1 MKGSLRQ
8 RSPGSWELRV
18 DIGRDAFGKRR
29 RKSKTVRGTKT
40 HAQRV
45 LREMLATLDKGMGLS
60 AEKVLLR
67 DWLDRW
73 MAERITTHRRQ
84 KTKERYQ
91 DIINRHIVPLI
102 GHINLEK
109 LGPSH
114 VQALESK
121 LSSQGM
127 SPKGVGLVH
136 TVLSGAM
143 KHALRMELISR
154 NPVSLV
160 APPPLKRREIVPPSI
175 SVVRDALALARE
187 EGHYLFPCIHLIAYT
202 GLRRGE
208 ALGLTWDNVDLDQG
222 SIAIEGSLVRS
233 QERGLIIEPPKTD
246 SGRRTV
252 DLDSGTTG
260 VLAEHWESQQH
271 IKKTM
276 REAYEDRGRVFAGP
290 YGEWLNPMSLT
301 RTVKYLGGRVGY
313 KAMTVRSLRHFHAS
327 VTIQSGQNIVVV
339 SKRLGHSNVSITSD
353 IYAHSL
359 PGWQKQAA
367 EAFAEAMDADGIAPQ
382 NVDNADNR
390 PHTIENRLP
399 TN

>member
-18 DIGRDAFGKRR
+18 DLGRDAFGKRQ
-29 RKSKTVRGTKT
+29 RKSKTVRGTKA
-40 HAQRV
+40 HAQRL
-45 LREMLATLDKGMGLS
+45 LREMLTALDKGIGLTN
-60 AEKVLLR
+60 ERILLR

-73 MAERITTHRRQ
+73 MAERITPHRRQ
-84 KTKERYQ
+84 RTKERYQ
-91 DIINRHIVPLI
+91 GIIDRHIAPAI
-102 GHINLEK
+102 GYIDLAQ

-121 LSSQGM
+121 LSQQM
-127 SPKGVGLVH
+127 SAAAVQTVH
-136 TVLSGAM
+136 AVLSGAM
-143 KHALRMELISR
+143 KYALRMELIHR

-160 APPPLKRREIVPPSI
+160 SRPPIPRREPTPPDI
-175 SVVRDALALARE
+175 PAVRNVLTLAQR
-187 EGHYLFPCIHLIAYT
+187 EGHPLFACIHLIAYT

-233 QERGLIIEPPKTD
+233 RERGLILEPPKTD
-246 SGRRTV
+246 SSRRTV
-252 DLDSGTTG
+252 DLDSGTIR
-260 VLAEHWESQQH
+260 VLAEHWESQQRV
-271 IKKTM
+271 KETM
-276 REAYEDRGRVFAGP
+276 REAYGNRGRVFAGA

-301 RTVKYLGGRVGY
+301 RAVKSLGSRVGY
-313 KAMTVRSLRHFHAS
+313 ESMTVRSLRHFHAS

-390 PHTIENRLP
+390 PHTIDSRLP

>member
-18 DIGRDAFGKRR
+18 DLGRDAFGKRQ

-40 HAQRV
+40 HAQLV
-45 LREMLATLDKGMGLS
+45 LRQMLTALDKGIGLTT
-60 AEKVLLR
+60 EKILLR

-73 MAERITTHRRQ
+73 MSERIIPHRRQ
-84 KTKERYQ
+84 RTKERYQ
-91 DIINRHIVPLI
+91 EIIDRHIVPLI
-102 GHINLEK
+102 GHINLQK

-114 VQALESK
+114 VQALESR

-127 SPKGVGLVH
+127 SPQGVSVVH
-136 TVLSGAM
+136 TVLSGAV
-143 KHALRMELISR
+143 KHALRMELIYR

-160 APPPLKRREIVPPSI
+160 APPPLKRREIVPPNI
-175 SVVRDALALARE
+175 SAVRDALALARE
-187 EGHYLFPCIHLIAYT
+187 EGHYLFACIHLIAYT

-208 ALGLTWDNVDLDQG
+208 GLGLTWDNVDRHRG
-222 SIAIEGSLVRS
+222 SIDIKGSLVRS
-233 QERGLIIEPPKTD
+233 RERGLIIEPPKTD

-252 DLDSGTTG
+252 DLDSGTIQ
-260 VLAEHWESQQH
+260 VLTDHWDSQQRV
-271 IKKTM
+271 KETM
-276 REAYEDRGRVFAGP
+276 RGAYEDRGRVFAGS

-301 RTVKYLGGRVGY
+301 RAVKYLGSRVGY
-313 KAMTVRSLRHFHAS
+313 ESMTVRSLRHFHAS

-339 SKRLGHSNVSITSD
+339 SKRLGHANVSITSD

-367 EAFAEAMDADGIAPQ
+367 EAFAQAM
-382 NVDNADNR
+382 NVD
-390 PHTIENRLP
+390 
-399 TN
+399 